1 VNALCAGLTGTASV
15 RQAEASF
22 PQVVAGL
29 VALHPMGRM
38 GTEEEIAGAALWLCS
53 PAAGFVTGAPLQVDG
68 GFLAA

>member
-1 VNALCAGLTGTASV
+1 
-15 RQAEASF
+15 
-22 PQVVAGL
+22 
-29 VALHPMGRM
+29 MGRM